1 MKKKGL
7 KLLTIIL
14 LLSSSKNLFG
24 QINYNIV
31 VDENDSLVL
40 IDINTIRQATIKLL
54 EREKYIELNN
64 QKDSIIIEYKNLIQ
78 NEIDRNTVL
87 NGEIYKLNYDLLE
100 KDKINENLNKSIN
113 RQKINTKIVG
123 GVGIISTLLAII
135 IPLIK

>member
-14 LLSSSKNLFG
+14 LLLSSKNLFG
-24 QINYNIV
+24 QINYNVIV
-31 VDENDSLVL
+31 DNNDSLVL
-40 IDINTIRQATIKLL
+40 VDINTIRQATIKLL

-64 QKDSIIIEYKNLIQ
+64 QKDSIIVEYKSLVQ

-87 NGEIYKLNYDLLE
+87 NDEIYKLNYDLLE
-100 KDKINENLNKSIN
+100 KDKINKNLNKSIN

-123 GVGIISTLLAII
+123 GVGIVSTLLAIT

>member
-14 LLSSSKNLFG
+14 LLLSSKNLFG
-24 QINYNIV
+24 QINYNMV
-31 VDENDSLVL
+31 VDKNDSLVL
-40 IDINTIRQATIKLL
+40 VDINTIRQATIKLL

-64 QKDSIIIEYKNLIQ
+64 QKDSIIVEYKSLVQ

-87 NGEIYKLNYDLLE
+87 NDEIYKLNYDLLE
-100 KDKINENLNKSIN
+100 KDKINKNLNKSIN
-113 RQKINTKIVG
+113 RQKINTRIVG
-123 GVGIISTLLAII
+123 GVGIVSTLLAIT

>member
-1 MKKKGL
+1 M
-7 KLLTIIL
+7 
-14 LLSSSKNLFG
+14 SSKNLFG
-24 QINYNIV
+24 QINYNII
-31 VDENDSLVL
+31 VDKNDSLVL
-40 IDINTIRQATIKLL
+40 VDINTIRQATIKLL

-64 QKDSIIIEYKNLIQ
+64 QKDSMIVEYKNLVQ
-78 NEIDRNTVL
+78 NEIDRNIVL

>member
-1 MKKKGL
+1 
-7 KLLTIIL
+7 LTIIL
-14 LLSSSKNLFG
+14 LLLSSKNLFG

>member
-1 MKKKGL
+1 M
-7 KLLTIIL
+7 
-14 LLSSSKNLFG
+14 SSKNLFG

>member
-1 MKKKGL
+1 M
-7 KLLTIIL
+7 TIIL
-14 LLSSSKNLFG
+14 LLLSSKNLFG
-24 QINYNIV
+24 QINYNMIV
-31 VDENDSLVL
+31 DKNDSLVL
-40 IDINTIRQATIKLL
+40 VDINTIRQATIKLL

-64 QKDSIIIEYKNLIQ
+64 QKDSMIVEYKNLVQ
-78 NEIDRNTVL
+78 NEIDRNIVL

-135 IPLIK
+135 IPLTK

>member
-1 MKKKGL
+1 M
-7 KLLTIIL
+7 
-14 LLSSSKNLFG
+14 SSKNLFG
-24 QINYNIV
+24 QINYNVIV
-31 VDENDSLVL
+31 DKNDSLVL

-64 QKDSIIIEYKNLIQ
+64 QKDSIIVEYENLVQ
-78 NEIDRNTVL
+78 NEIDRNIVL

-100 KDKINENLNKSIN
+100 KENLNKSLN
-113 RQKINTKIVG
+113 KSLNKQKINTKIVG

>member
-14 LLSSSKNLFG
+14 LLLSSKNLFG
-24 QINYNIV
+24 QINYNMIV
-31 VDENDSLVL
+31 DKNDSLVL
-40 IDINTIRQATIKLL
+40 VDINTIRQATIKLL

-64 QKDSIIIEYKNLIQ
+64 QKDSIIVEYKNLVQ
-78 NEIDRNTVL
+78 NEIDRNIVL

-100 KDKINENLNKSIN
+100 KENLNKSLN
-113 RQKINTKIVG
+113 KSLNKQKINTKIVG
-123 GVGIISTLLAII
+123 GVGIVSTLLAII

>member
-1 MKKKGL
+1 M
-7 KLLTIIL
+7 TIVL
-14 LLSSSKNLFG
+14 LLLSSKNLFG
-24 QINYNIV
+24 QINYNII

-40 IDINTIRQATIKLL
+40 VDINTIRQATIKLL

-64 QKDSIIIEYKNLIQ
+64 QKDSMIVEYKNLVQ
-78 NEIDRNTVL
+78 NEIDRNIVL